1 MRNMTSIQ
9 DHLLQKAMK
18 IMYNLELI
26 LDDIYS
32 GNLDDDELNKV
43 LDESCK
49 DLEKIRERLNL
60 EYGKRAK

>member
-32 GNLDDDELNKV
+32 GDLNDDELNKV

-49 DLEKIRERLNL
+49 ELEKIRERLNL
-60 EYGKRAK
+60 EYGKRSK